1 MLGVM
6 LQWLGGG
13 GFSFTNMMQYLDQ
26 WGFFTYFLPF
36 LLIFAL
42 VYAITSQLKIFK
54 ENKGAGVIVALA
66 IGFLSLVGGYVPTFF
81 AQIIPKMGVGL
92 SIMLAGLLIAGV
104 FLMENEKG
112 KNAYPWIFLG
122 LGGLVFFFVV
132 FSSMSNWEFY
142 GSGNWSLWWD
152 QYAGLFIFLLIM
164 IGVVVAVS
172 LSNKN
177 KP

>member
-13 GFSFTNMMQYLDQ
+13 GFSFTDLMQNLDQ

-42 VYAITSQLKIFK
+42 VYAITSQLTIFK
-54 ENKGAGVIVALA
+54 ENKGAGVIVSLA
-66 IGFLSLVGGYVPTFF
+66 VGFLSLVGGYVPTFF

-92 SIMLAGLLIAGV
+92 SIMLAALLIAGV
-104 FLMENEKG
+104 FLMETGEKG
-112 KNAYPWIFLG
+112 KKAYMWIFFA
-122 LGGLVFFFVV
+122 LGGLVFLFVL
-132 FSSMSNWEFY
+132 FSSLGNWNFY
-142 GSGNWSLWWD
+142 GSGNWRYWWD
-152 QYAGLFIFLLIM
+152 QYAGLIIFLLVM

-172 LSNKN
+172 LGNKN
-177 KP
+177 K